1 MQHIVVLGSAGGA
14 PALPDNLNE
23 NARKRYAR
31 PVTPSRR
38 RRRCVPEQ
46 KAGQMEVVL
55 REVEE
60 CGDDLVE
67 HPLPLGRDQHQHLF
81 VVPSTIN
88 IRVSTNCS
96 TKYPY
101 HIFDVAALVLM
112 SAGCS
117 NKELG
122 LALYT
127 ESNSKSSQTCLDPD
141 ASASVLGIILGGGA
155 GTRLYLLTKKRAK
168 PAVPLG
174 ANYRLINIPISN
186 CLNSNISKIYVLT
199 QFNFASLNRHLSTT
213 YGSNIGGY
221 TNEGFIEVLAA
232 QQSPDN
238 PNWFQGTTDAVRQY
252 LWLFEEHNVT
262 DFLILAGD
270 RLYRMDYE
278 KFIQAHREIDAD
290 ISVAALP
297 MDEKRATAFGLMKI
311 DVEGRIIEFAKKP
324 KGEQLKEMIVDT
336 TILGLDDVRAKAM
349 LYIAS
354 MDIYVFSQD
363 VMLQLLREQFPG
375 ANDFGS
381 EVIPGATSIGKRVH
395 AYLSDDYW
403 EDIGSINTFYNANL
417 IILHTS
423 VGLLSSA
430 TFGWVMDVMC
440 MGSYVFS
447 RSLHGQGSF
456 VSKSVCCCSLM
467 HWTYRLLKRRK

>member
-1 MQHIVVLGSAGGA
+1 MASRLPPPLTTSTHWATTTWMAATSTSSGYGKRAVDVALEPDVDIADAEDVEENGQHPRPVVLLKLTEAHRRGRQRLTSVLNSKVALRTKWLRNLLGRHDLSSEAFDNLQIHFARQSLQHIIVPGSAGGA

-23 NARKRYAR
+23 NARERCAR
-31 PVTPSRR
+31 PFAPPRS
-38 RRRCVPEQ
+38 Q
-46 KAGQMEVVL
+46 
-55 REVEE
+55 
-60 CGDDLVE
+60 
-67 HPLPLGRDQHQHLF
+67 
-81 VVPSTIN
+81 
-88 IRVSTNCS
+88 
-96 TKYPY
+96 
-101 HIFDVAALVLM
+101 
-112 SAGCS
+112 AGCS

-155 GTRLYLLTKKRAK
+155 GTRLYLLTKKHAK
-168 PAVPLG
+168 LAVPLG
-174 ANYRLINIPISN
+174 VNYRLINIPISN

-199 QFNFASLNRHLSTT
+199 QFNSASLNRHLSTT

-221 TNEGFIEVLAA
+221 TNEGFIEVLVA

-238 PNWFQGTTDAVRQY
+238 PNWFQGTTDVVRQY

-262 DFLILAGD
+262 EFLILAGD
-270 RLYRMDYE
+270 RLYWMDYE

-354 MDIYVFSQD
+354 MDIFVFSQ
-363 VMLQLLREQFPG
+363 V
-375 ANDFGS
+375 
-381 EVIPGATSIGKRVH
+381 
-395 AYLSDDYW
+395 
-403 EDIGSINTFYNANL
+403 
-417 IILHTS
+417 
-423 VGLLSSA
+423 
-430 TFGWVMDVMC
+430 
-440 MGSYVFS
+440 
-447 RSLHGQGSF
+447 
-456 VSKSVCCCSLM
+456 
-467 HWTYRLLKRRK
+467 